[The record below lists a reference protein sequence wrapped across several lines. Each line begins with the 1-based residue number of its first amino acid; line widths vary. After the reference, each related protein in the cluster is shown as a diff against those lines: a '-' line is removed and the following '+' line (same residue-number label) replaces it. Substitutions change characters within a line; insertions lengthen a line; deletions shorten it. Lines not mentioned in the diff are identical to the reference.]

1 MHIITGLLITKLLTG
16 NFKEKGFK
24 GFIGV
29 IEIVHSISG
38 RVRFFIPAL
47 KNEPEKC
54 LQLKKQLEKASAFKM
69 VSSNPVSGSLI
80 IEFDPEKID
89 IQTITGAIIK
99 VLGLEEAIESTP
111 KSFMSKELKNIYSS
125 LNTGVYEYSNG
136 IMDLNSLLTTSFLT
150 LGFYSFFRNRSVVPS
165 GLSLFYWAILN
176 MQRE

>member
-1 MHIITGLLITKLLTG
+1 MHILTGLLITKLLTG
-16 NFKEKGFK
+16 KLKEKGFK

-29 IEIVHSISG
+29 IEIAHSTSG
-38 RVRFFIPAL
+38 RVRFLIPTL

-54 LQLKKQLEKASAFKM
+54 RQLNKQLEKASAFKT
-69 VSSNPVSGSLI
+69 VSSNPVTGSLVI
-80 IEFDPEKID
+80 GFDPEKIE

-99 VLGLEEAIESTP
+99 ILGLEEAIERTP
-111 KSFMSKELKNIYSS
+111 KSFMSKELKNIFSS

-150 LGFYSFFRNRSVVPS
+150 LGLYSVFRNRSVVPS
-165 GLSLFYWAILN
+165 GLSLLYWAILN